1 MSDDALIER
10 FDRHLVRIDEELR
23 RFREATERQS
33 ATADRQA
40 DAFDRHAAA
49 FDRQAEAFD
58 RQAAA
63 FDRHTDAFARHTA
76 KADQHAAMFEDTR
89 EFIREMTLR
98 IHHGSTAVVEA
109 LNANTRVLH
118 DELIDGRGQIRANTA
133 AILRV
138 LDRLEE
144 QDRRREGG
152 SSE

>member
-1 MSDDALIER
+1 MSDDPLIER

-23 RFREATERQS
+23 LFREATERQT
-33 ATADRQA
+33 ATASRQA
-40 DAFDRHAAA
+40 DT
-49 FDRQAEAFD
+49 FDRQTDALDRQTDALD

-63 FDRHTDAFARHTA
+63 FDRQMATFDRHIETSER
-76 KADQHAAMFEDTR
+76 HAALFEDTR

-98 IHHGSTAVVEA
+98 IHRGGKSMVDA

-118 DELIDGRGQIRANTA
+118 DELADGRGQIRANTA

-152 SSE
+152 SGE